1 VKVTDLMVG
10 DVVVPESTDKSYE
23 FWFGSVLAGAAVGLL
38 VKEGEQ

>member
-23 FWFGSVLAGAAVGLL
+23 FWFGSVLAGAVGLL